1 MTLTTITYLAGNTE
15 NAIRLIR
22 PSSKL
27 PTDRGAARMVAAY
40 INERND
46 GDYPMV
52 KPSDISICRVEMAVF
67 AR

>member
-1 MTLTTITYLAGNTE
+1 
-15 NAIRLIR
+15 
-22 PSSKL
+22 
-27 PTDRGAARMVAAY
+27 MVAAY